1 VIKHWK
7 YGYVPRST
15 AALKIPQL
23 MVELKFLGLP
33 VCYPQVSPDPGSP
46 GNHWIDYGADAQKE

>member
-15 AALKIPQL
+15 AALKITQL

-33 VCYPQVSPDPGSP
+33 VCSPQVFSDPGSP
-46 GNHWIDYGADAQKE
+46 GNHWIDYGGDAQKE